1 MIDNICSYLTNKMK
15 IRMPDINEEK
25 AEILDYGLHLIIGE
39 IPKVF
44 IMIGL
49 AFLLGVGELSILAFL
64 LILPYRSFS
73 GGFHLKTHL
82 GCILCTTSFYAGTAL
97 LSKYIT
103 LTEPVKYIAIIA
115 VWIFGMIMIKLY
127 APADTENV
135 PVISKKERRKRKIA
149 SYIMLSISLLAA
161 AIIPNRIISNIFLF
175 GMLIQ
180 TLSITRLAYKITKNK
195 YGYEEYEKGNLKL
208 D

>member
-15 IRMPDINEEK
+15 IRMPDIDEEK

-49 AFLLGVGELSILAFL
+49 AFLLGVGELSVLAFL

-115 VWIFGMIMIKLY
+115 VWIFGMIMINFMHQQTQKMYQLS
-127 APADTENV
+127 AK
-135 PVISKKERRKRKIA
+135 KKE
-149 SYIMLSISLLAA
+149 
-161 AIIPNRIISNIFLF
+161 
-175 GMLIQ
+175 
-180 TLSITRLAYKITKNK
+180 
-195 YGYEEYEKGNLKL
+195 EKEK
-208 D
+208 

>member
-15 IRMPDINEEK
+15 IRMPDIDEEK
-25 AEILDYGLHLIIGE
+25 AEILDFGLHLIIGE

-161 AIIPNRIISNIFLF
+161 AIIPNRIISNILLF

>member
-15 IRMPDINEEK
+15 IRMPDIDEEK

-49 AFLLGVGELSILAFL
+49 AFLLGVGELSVLAFL

-115 VWIFGMIMIKLY
+115 VWLFGMMMIKLY

-149 SYIMLSISLLAA
+149 SYIMLSISLLVA
-161 AIIPNRIISNIFLF
+161 AIIPNRIISNILLF

>member
-15 IRMPDINEEK
+15 IRMPDIDEEK

-49 AFLLGVGELSILAFL
+49 AFLLGVGELSVLAFL

>member
-15 IRMPDINEEK
+15 IRMPDIDEEK

-49 AFLLGVGELSILAFL
+49 AFLLGVGELSVLAFL

-161 AIIPNRIISNIFLF
+161 AIIPNRIISNILLF

>member
-103 LTEPVKYIAIIA
+103 LTEPVKYITIIA

-161 AIIPNRIISNIFLF
+161 AIIPNRIISNILLF

>member
-1 MIDNICSYLTNKMK
+1 
-15 IRMPDINEEK
+15 MPDINEEK

-115 VWIFGMIMIKLY
+115 VWIFGMMMIKLY

-161 AIIPNRIISNIFLF
+161 AIIPNRIISNILLF

>member
-115 VWIFGMIMIKLY
+115 VWIFGMFMIKLY

-135 PVISKKERRKRKIA
+135 PVISKKEKRKRKIA

-161 AIIPNRIISNIFLF
+161 AIIPNRIISNILLF

>member
-1 MIDNICSYLTNKMK
+1 
-15 IRMPDINEEK
+15 MPDIDEEK

-161 AIIPNRIISNIFLF
+161 AIIPNRIISNILLF

-195 YGYEEYEKGNLKL
+195 YGFEEYEKGNLKL

>member
-15 IRMPDINEEK
+15 IRMPDIDEEK

-115 VWIFGMIMIKLY
+115 VWIFGMMMIKLY

-149 SYIMLSISLLAA
+149 SYIMLSISLLVA
-161 AIIPNRIISNIFLF
+161 AIIPNRIISNILLF

>member
-135 PVISKKERRKRKIA
+135 PVISKKEKRKRKIA

-161 AIIPNRIISNIFLF
+161 AIIPNRIISNILLF

>member
-15 IRMPDINEEK
+15 IRMPDIDEEK

-82 GCILCTTSFYAGTAL
+82 GCILCTTSFYTGTAL

-161 AIIPNRIISNIFLF
+161 AIIPNRIISNILLF

>member
-15 IRMPDINEEK
+15 IRMPDIDEEK

-49 AFLLGVGELSILAFL
+49 AFLLGVGELSNLAFL

-161 AIIPNRIISNIFLF
+161 AIIPNRIISNILLF

>member
-149 SYIMLSISLLAA
+149 SYIMLSISLLVA
-161 AIIPNRIISNIFLF
+161 AIIPNRIISNILLF